1 MRILI
6 TGVNGLLGEHLVR
19 YYLSRSSCEVIGV
32 GRGPCRI
39 LEISNQA
46 AWRYESLDLTDGVAV
61 VRCILEHQPTYIIH
75 AAAMTQIDQAEQDP
89 VGCWAA
95 NVTATRFILHAA
107 ELIRAKI
114 LFVSTDFVFDG
125 LAGPYSESDWP
136 SPVNYYGSSKWA
148 AERAVQQYS
157 GAWAIVRTVLVYGQV
172 GDGSRSH
179 LLTWVRKSLEAG
191 ETIRVV
197 EDQWRTPTYVG
208 DLVDGIAR
216 VIDQQKHGLWHISGA
231 DTLTPYDMAVATANY
246 LHLPAER
253 IQPVTADT
261 FQQPGK
267 RPPRTGFIIDKA
279 RHQLGYQPRSF
290 EDGLR
295 AMFPQLAQ

>member
-39 LEISNQA
+39 LEIRNQA

-197 EDQWRTPTYVG
+197 QDQWRTPTYVG

-295 AMFPQLAQ
+295 AMFPLFA